1 MSFAVC
7 VCVCVCVKCDVYNSA
22 LPLLRINLSRWLK
35 SKSSSQILFG
45 CRISFEMKTISID
58 AFIYRRSSRW
68 LMLQKLLLLAQKNKK
83 I

>member
-58 AFIYRRSSRW
+58 ALYTD
-68 LMLQKLLLLAQKNKK
+68 AQVDGLCYKNFFY
-83 I
+83 